1 MTSPRSASS
10 SPSAARSTA
19 QMVVWFG
26 LSFLTAAIG
35 ALASVDA
42 KTFYA
47 SLTQPAWAPPAGAFG
62 PVWTALFVMMA
73 LAAWRVARDG
83 LHASNGFRPRHRLA
97 LGLFVVQL
105 VVNGLWS
112 WLFFAWH
119 LGQAAF
125 IDVLVL
131 WALIAV
137 TLIAFWRISRLA
149 GLLMLPYLAWVTLA
163 SALTWSV
170 WQANPALLGG

>member
-1 MTSPRSASS
+1 MTLQHSPS
-10 SPSAARSTA
+10 SPPTA
-19 QMVVWFG
+19 LRATVQMGIWFG

-42 KTFYA
+42 KAFYA

-83 LHASNGFRPRHRLA
+83 LHASNGFRSRHRLA

-105 VVNGLWS
+105 IVNALWS

-131 WALIAV
+131 WTLIAV
-137 TLIAFWRISRLA
+137 TLFTFWRINRFA

-170 WQANPALLGG
+170 WQANPALLGS